1 MLTRFKVNGF
11 KNLVAVDLRFGP
23 FTCIA
28 GANGVGKSNLF
39 DAIRFLSA
47 LSRVSLLEAAREVRG
62 GRTADVRDLF
72 HRVGDTY
79 DDEMSFEAE
88 MIVPQKGEDDLGQQ
102 AEATITFLRYKL
114 MLAYQPNSGGLEVRR
129 EELVHIG
136 KGEAKQHLLFSHSK
150 EWLNSAVIGSRIPEF
165 ISTRENGAGDNV
177 IYLHLDRGK
186 GRSGTPAPR
195 LARTLPR
202 TVLQATNAAEH
213 RTAVIARQE
222 MQSWRLLRLEPSAL
236 REPDDFN
243 APSRLSEQG
252 AHLPAMLS
260 RLAGIDEERVYATA
274 ANRLSQLIADV
285 RAVGVDR
292 DEKRE
297 LLTLWAKGED
307 GTPHTARSLSEG
319 TLRFLALAALEQD
332 PDAQGVLCLEEP
344 ENGIHPE
351 RIPAIIRLLKDIAVD
366 VKLPVGS
373 DNPLRQVIINT
384 HSPAVVLQVNENDLV
399 AADLEEV
406 NKNGRRYKGVV
417 FRTLPGTWRAQGVAV
432 RDLMPRSR
440 LIAYLDP
447 FKKLADENAIPVPA
461 NGAGGKDGKPFTH
474 SQRVID
480 RPDIQQMFQF
490 EDGS

>member
-11 KNLVAVDLRFGP
+11 KNLVNVNVRFGP

-72 HRVGDTY
+72 HRVGNDY
-79 DDEMSFEAE
+79 DATMSFDAE
-88 MIVPQKGEDDLGQQ
+88 MIVPLKGEDDLGQP
-102 AEATITFLRYKL
+102 AEATMSFLRYGL
-114 MLAYQPNSGGLEVRR
+114 TLSYQPDSGGLEIRR

-136 KGEAKQHLLFSHSK
+136 KSETKEHLLFNPSK
-150 EWLNSAVIGSRIPEF
+150 EWLDSAIVGSRTPPF
-165 ISTRENGAGDNV
+165 ISTRENPEGDDH
-177 IYLHLDRGK
+177 ILLHLDRGT

-213 RTAVIARQE
+213 RTAVLARQE

-243 APSRLSEQG
+243 SPSRLSEQG

-260 RLAGIDEERVYATA
+260 RLAGNDEDRVYTTA
-274 ANRLSQLIADV
+274 ANRLSELIADV
-285 RAVGVDR
+285 RAVGVER

-297 LLTLWAKGED
+297 LLTLWAQGED
-307 GTPHTARSLSEG
+307 GTRHAARSLSEG

-332 PDAQGVLCLEEP
+332 PESQGVLCLEEP

-351 RIPAIIRLLKDIAVD
+351 RIPAIIKLLKDIAVD
-366 VKLPVGS
+366 VKLPVGP

-384 HSPAVVLQVNENDLV
+384 HSPAVVLQVVDDDLV
-399 AADLEEV
+399 AADGEEV
-406 NKNGRRYKGVV
+406 VRDGRRFRGVV
-417 FRTLPGTWRAQGVAV
+417 FRTLPRTWRAQDVAE
-432 RDLMPRSR
+432 RDLMPRGR
-440 LIAYLDP
+440 MLDYMDP
-447 FKKLADENAIPVPA
+447 LKKIM
-461 NGAGGKDGKPFTH
+461 DGDASAPPPH
-474 SQRVID
+474 LQRVID
-480 RPDIQQMFQF
+480 RADIRQLILP
-490 EDGS
+490 EYDE